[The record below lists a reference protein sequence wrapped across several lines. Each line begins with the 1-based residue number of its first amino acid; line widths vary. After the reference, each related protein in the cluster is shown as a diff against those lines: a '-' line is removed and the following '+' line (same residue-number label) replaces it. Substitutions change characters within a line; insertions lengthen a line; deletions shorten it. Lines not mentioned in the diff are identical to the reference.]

1 MIAQKLSP
9 EELDALEK
17 IQIRAGLFSREDVNE
32 AKNEQEKPKQT
43 QAEVMLSVAAEKLIL
58 FHDQHR
64 EPFCSMLNRS
74 YPLKSGRVKDFLSY
88 EFYKQTGRAP
98 NSDAVIQAINTL
110 KGKALFEAPTI
121 KLHNRIAFHDLA
133 IWYDMAD
140 GTGIKFTA
148 DQWERID
155 QVPILFRNYS
165 HQKRQAVPSKDGR
178 LWEVFDFLNVEP
190 KNQLL
195 VAVYIVSCFIPDIPH
210 PIFHPHGAQGSGKTT
225 FCRVLKELIDPSE
238 LSTLIMQRDY
248 AQLIQAIAHH
258 HFVPFD
264 NLSDLPGWASDILAI
279 ACTGGGLSKRQ
290 LFTDEDDVVL
300 SVRRCI
306 GINAINLLIQRADL
320 MDRAILLH
328 LDRIEPSRRKDETQ
342 FWTDFEHRKA
352 GILGGIFNTLSRAMA
367 NYPKVKLSCLPRMA
381 DFAKWGYSIGE
392 AIRRGGGD
400 DFLKSYADNIA
411 RQNEEIILNNTLIMN
426 ILKEMNDKSLWE
438 GTIKTVYARLVEL
451 ATPDKHDPTFP
462 KTERKL
468 RAHLERAKT
477 TLGQQGIHFSIGE
490 RTAQGIPITFRRT
503 DYPEYAKSSTSS
515 TLTTHNEQNQALANV
530 DKNVANESTT
540 QSSTLCKPLITL
552 YNADN
557 VSNVDDFPNLRGRVV
572 DLTGETF
579 EVIL

>member
-1 MIAQKLSP
+1 MIAKKLS
-9 EELDALEK
+9 EEQLDAFEK
-17 IQIRAGLFSREDVNE
+17 IQRTVEQSDGQNDANE
-32 AKNEQEKPKQT
+32 KEKQKPT
-43 QAEVMLSVAAEKLIL
+43 QAEILLSIANEKLIL
-58 FHDQHR
+58 FHDQQR
-64 EPFCSMLNRS
+64 EPFCVMQNKS

-88 EFYKQTGRAP
+88 EYYKLTGKAP
-98 NSDAVIQAINTL
+98 NSDAITHAINTL

-121 KLHNRIAFHDLA
+121 KLHNRVAYHDFA
-133 IWYDMAD
+133 VWYDMTD
-140 GTGIKFTA
+140 GTVIKITPEY
-148 DQWERID
+148 WEQTD
-155 QVPILFRNYS
+155 ACPILFRNYS
-165 HQKRQAVPSKDGR
+165 HQKNQILPAKDGN
-178 LWEVFDFLNVEP
+178 LWDVFNFLNVES

-279 ACTGGGLSKRQ
+279 ACTGGGLVKRQ

-342 FWTDFEHRKA
+342 FWLDFEHRKT

-367 NYPKVKLSCLPRMA
+367 IYPKVKLQYLPRMA
-381 DFAKWGYSIGE
+381 DFAKWGYSVGE
-392 AIRRGGGD
+392 ALKRGGGEE
-400 DFLKSYADNIA
+400 FLKSYADNISK
-411 RQNEEIILNNTLIMN
+411 QNEEIILGNTLIIN
-426 ILKEMNDKSLWE
+426 ILKEMNEKPIWE
-438 GTIKTVYARLVEL
+438 GTIKTVFQRLVEI
-451 ATPDKHDPTFP
+451 AEPDKHDSTFP

-477 TLGQQGIHFSIGE
+477 TLAQQGINFTIGD
-490 RTAQGIPITFRRT
+490 RTAQGIPITFKRS
-503 DYPEYAKSSTSS
+503 DFPEDRKLSSFDTFASS
-515 TLTTHNEQNQALANV
+515 NTQKMAGVTGHNV
-530 DKNVANESTT
+530 DNVANEANFHNYGS
-540 QSSTLCKPLITL
+540 Q
-552 YNADN
+552 N
-557 VSNVDDFPNLRGRVV
+557 VMDF
-572 DLTGETF
+572 TGETF
-579 EVIL
+579 EVLS